1 MASISYFAEDT
12 PFQITQK
19 RSLTTWIKQTILDE
33 GYQLELLNFIF
44 CSDNYLLSINK
55 QYLDH
60 DYYTD
65 IITFEQSEDPSTIEG
80 DIFISIDRVKENA
93 VTFNTEFSQEL
104 SRVMIHGVLHLCG
117 YMDHTPEEKALMR
130 DKESYYL
137 NILSK
142 KHST

>member
-1 MASISYFAEDT
+1 MASISYFTEDT
-12 PFQITQK
+12 TFQITQK
-19 RSLTTWIKQTILDE
+19 RSLSSWIKQAILEE

-60 DYYTD
+60 DYFTD
-65 IITFEQSEDPSTIEG
+65 IITFGQSEDPSTIEG

-93 VTFNTEFSQEL
+93 DIFNTQFSQEL
-104 SRVMIHGVLHLCG
+104 FRVMIHGVLHLCG
-117 YMDHTPEEKALMR
+117 YADHSSQEKEQMR
-130 DKESYYL
+130 NKETYYL
-137 NILSK
+137 NILAK

>member
-1 MASISYFAEDT
+1 MASISYFTEDT
-12 PFQITQK
+12 TFQVAQK
-19 RSLTTWIKQTILDE
+19 RMLSTWIKQTIHAE

-60 DYYTD
+60 DYFTD

-93 VTFNTEFSQEL
+93 GTFNTAFSQEL
-104 SRVMIHGVLHLCG
+104 FRVMIHGVLHLCG
-117 YMDHTPEEKALMR
+117 YTDHTSEEKEQMR
-130 DKESYYL
+130 NKESYYL
-137 NILSK
+137 DILSK

>member
-1 MASISYFAEDT
+1 MASISYFTEDT
-12 PFQITQK
+12 TFLITQK
-19 RSLTTWIKQTILDE
+19 RSLTAWIKQVILDE

-60 DYYTD
+60 DYFTD

-93 VTFNTEFSQEL
+93 DTFNTEFSQEL
-104 SRVMIHGVLHLCG
+104 YRVMIHGVLHLCG
-117 YMDHTPEEKALMR
+117 YMDHTPEEKEQMR

-137 NILSK
+137 RILSI